1 MKINNM
7 NISVTQV
14 IANQEIKIELS
25 SSISDKD
32 KLEEVSSDLYLKC
45 LNQLIILAE
54 MVLKK

>member
-1 MKINNM
+1 M